1 MKKDILMAVV
11 SACLLG
17 MVAVYGGYE
26 NDKLPMLVAA
36 VAEIGLIAGGL
47 VGAFAL
53 MKGEER

>member
-1 MKKDILMAVV
+1 MKKDILMAIV

-26 NDKLPMLVAA
+26 SDKIPMLAAA
-36 VAEIGLIAGGL
+36 VAEIGLIIGGFT
-47 VGAFAL
+47 GAFAL